1 MPSRP
6 RTALPALALRAALA
20 LAGCLVVAI
29 AAPAATALADPPRPS
44 PVPPPAGAMGE
55 REVTI
60 TNRSELAISEV
71 YVSPT
76 STDAWGEDRLGE
88 VLLEPRKSTRLRL
101 GRMRDCGFDVLVIYE
116 DASREERTMQNLCRT
131 RQVTFDG
138 RGRILPQ
145 LPTVAARDVT
155 LANQSGRAIQQV
167 FISAADAPAWGDDLL
182 GRAISV
188 GEHGMVTWR
197 GGCTVDIRVVFE
209 NRAAEERRGID
220 LCQRAA
226 LSIEPGWTTS
236 DEVPVPPS

>member
-6 RTALPALALRAALA
+6 RLALPALALRAVLA
-20 LAGCLVVAI
+20 AGGWLLV
-29 AAPAATALADPPRPS
+29 ATAVLADPARPA
-44 PVPPPAGAMGE
+44 PVAPPAGPVGE

-60 TNRSELAISEV
+60 TNRSDLAISEV

-76 STDAWGEDRLGE
+76 STDAWGEDRLGDT
-88 VLLEPRKSTRLRL
+88 LLEPRKSTRIRL

-138 RGRILPQ
+138 RTRIVPQ
-145 LPTVAARDVT
+145 LPTVAAREVT

-167 FISAADAPAWGDDLL
+167 FISAADAAAWGDDLL

-197 GGCTVDIRVVFE
+197 GGCTVDVRVVFE
-209 NRAAEERRGID
+209 NRAAEERRGVD
-220 LCQRAA
+220 LCHRSS

-236 DEVPVPPS
+236 DEVPVPPA